1 MRPCW
6 LWASIFVWGIVEPCF
21 LVYLFVTIHLVC
33 DVSWEIFEPEWYF
46 FQEFLDCLRM
56 GEGLRWGWGL
66 WFYVEATLRTNG
78 SCNKSKSTGWI
89 VLKFG
94 THSDS
99 DSAPTD
105 RLYMVMC
112 QRSRSHH
119 HKNWLFLSFL
129 ESLLPTP
136 FCPQTN
142 CPSVGSSHVQVLV
155 HLQANK
161 PLISLSSN
169 VMDEL
174 IIGITGHG

>member
-1 MRPCW
+1 MG
-6 LWASIFVWGIVEPCF
+6 LLCF
-21 LVYLFVTIHLVC
+21 LGVLSNHASLSICLSQFILSVRWLEKYLNQN
-33 DVSWEIFEPEWYF
+33 YNF
-46 FQEFLDCLRM
+46 FQEFLNCLRM
-56 GEGLRWGWGL
+56 GEGLRCGL

-78 SCNKSKSTGWI
+78 SRNNSKSTGWI

-105 RLYMVMC
+105 RLFMVMC
-112 QRSRSHH
+112 QRSRSHR

-136 FCPQTN
+136 FCPQTS

-174 IIGITGHG
+174 IIGIIRHG